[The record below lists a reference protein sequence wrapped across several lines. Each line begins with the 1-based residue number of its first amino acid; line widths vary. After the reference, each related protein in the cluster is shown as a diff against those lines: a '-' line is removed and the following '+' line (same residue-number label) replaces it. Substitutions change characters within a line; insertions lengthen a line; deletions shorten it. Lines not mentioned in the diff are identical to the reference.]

1 MTDKNKK
8 DKKFESYYEPVTV
21 QAEKYRG
28 KYLNEKKAYER
39 GLKPKEGSEGVM
51 LWESSYKSKLEP
63 YFSIE
68 EELEPATEDE
78 IFEFFEKLRLERNRK
93 AREYYAEK
101 KAERE
106 WAIKSELKTAWQ
118 WLSEERRIP
127 KEGAGYERNPEVFHY
142 YDSEVGEWED
152 FTSSYWY
159 YMRMDTRP
167 ATDWEYKKLKEL
179 YISKFGGWETID
191 LENTEYDGRVW
202 WDYRILVPELEG
214 QIDILDN
221 L

>member
-1 MTDKNKK
+1 MRVYSHYPEGEYFRLK
-8 DKKFESYYEPVTV
+8 
-21 QAEKYRG
+21 A
-28 KYLNEKKAYER
+28 AYEK
-39 GLKPKEGSEGVM
+39 GLKPKVGEEPEEMWSNQFCNMFYEY
-51 LWESSYKSKLEP
+51 WHKSQ
-63 YFSIE
+63 
-68 EELEPATEDE
+68 LEPATEDE

-127 KEGAGYERNPEVFHY
+127 VEGAGYERNPEVFHY
-142 YDSEVGEWED
+142 YDSELNEWED
-152 FTSSYWY
+152 FTSNYWY

-167 ATDWEYKKLKEL
+167 ATDWEYQKLKEL
-179 YISKFGGWETID
+179 YIHKFGGWEKID
-191 LENTEYDGRVW
+191 LENTTYDGKVW
-202 WDYRILVPELEG
+202 WDYRTLVPELEG
-214 QIDILDN
+214 QIDVLDN